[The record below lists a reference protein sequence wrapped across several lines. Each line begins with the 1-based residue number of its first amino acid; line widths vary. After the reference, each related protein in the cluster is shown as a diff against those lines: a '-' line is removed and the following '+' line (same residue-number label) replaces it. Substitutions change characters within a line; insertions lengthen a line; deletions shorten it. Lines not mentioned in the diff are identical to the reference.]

1 MLLEG
6 VPRIPRNTDLRP
18 NTVVAMADSSVQAML
33 MLMIEEQQAVFIL

>member
-18 NTVVAMADSSVQAML
+18 STVVAMADSSAANSVYL
-33 MLMIEEQQAVFIL
+33 VMIGDQETLDR